1 MPGLAHAPTR
11 RSRRGRSATRSAL
24 GGTLGAL
31 MGLSAWGQAPPAPT
45 PAPGGVVAQIQSLDR
60 FQAEQER
67 LRDQMRNRPAAYD
80 DQFLQSDDEPALNA
94 DGQNPAAE
102 PPGLRYWLV
111 ETRADWTTR
120 KLSGQSPQHLT
131 DTGLRLQY
139 QQETLNHGEWHL
151 SADLRRQSGDAAL
164 SGYGPYSF
172 AARSP
177 NGERLTARV
186 LGFPVS
192 PQAFADFGLGDIGS
206 NVTDGLSRGQRLS
219 LGSSTLRG
227 ASLRLFT
234 EHTDLRAGWGERGQ
248 LEGGPYAGFE
258 PTTGQLAW
266 LGLTQR
272 FERQRYA
279 SAQVNRLAGAQ
290 GWSGTGVRTP
300 LDSTGIAAAIGQG
313 YLVSDEGQHRV
324 RLSWVASSTQMADT
338 PRNASGLYL
347 EGATQWG
354 DFRHEGGTYRL
365 RPGLRF
371 GDQLLSQGAQG
382 AYWRM
387 DAYGTRLY
395 WGMGLD
401 LERSDDAALFGL
413 QGRRSAGLS
422 ANWNQ
427 RIDRRSSW
435 GGYLQMLRVRTPSG
449 ASDQNSSQA
458 SAHYQNRWF
467 AWGDS
472 RLRATL
478 QRNQQLVVNAPAAT
492 GQQLEWEQ
500 DWLPADA
507 SASTTV
513 RTTLG
518 WARDQSA
525 GQTDTYPTAGLDL
538 RTSTDSG
545 WDLSVLL
552 RYTSR
557 SSNLS
562 TSRGLAGTVQGEK
575 QLTPH
580 WRLGAS
586 LLLNQASITLDP
598 QANLPGAVTV
608 SRSNERTAMVY
619 LRYEGQRGRSFD
631 DTPGARL
638 GAGAGRVQGVVFFD
652 DNRDGIQQ
660 AEEEGVPGVEVQ
672 LNGRQ
677 SATTDGRGRFEF
689 PQVRTGAQR
698 LGLRPESIPLPWGE
712 GPQSRTVVD
721 VPLRGTAIAPLGV
734 VRTRP

>member
-1 MPGLAHAPTR
+1 
-11 RSRRGRSATRSAL
+11 
-24 GGTLGAL
+24 
-31 MGLSAWGQAPPAPT
+31 
-45 PAPGGVVAQIQSLDR
+45 
-60 FQAEQER
+60 
-67 LRDQMRNRPAAYD
+67 
-80 DQFLQSDDEPALNA
+80 
-94 DGQNPAAE
+94 
-102 PPGLRYWLV
+102 
-111 ETRADWTTR
+111 
-120 KLSGQSPQHLT
+120 
-131 DTGLRLQY
+131 
-139 QQETLNHGEWHL
+139 
-151 SADLRRQSGDAAL
+151 
-164 SGYGPYSF
+164 
-172 AARSP
+172 
-177 NGERLTARV
+177 
-186 LGFPVS
+186 
-192 PQAFADFGLGDIGS
+192 
-206 NVTDGLSRGQRLS
+206 
-219 LGSSTLRG
+219 
-227 ASLRLFT
+227 
-234 EHTDLRAGWGERGQ
+234 
-248 LEGGPYAGFE
+248 
-258 PTTGQLAW
+258 
-266 LGLTQR
+266 
-272 FERQRYA
+272 
-279 SAQVNRLAGAQ
+279 
-290 GWSGTGVRTP
+290 
-300 LDSTGIAAAIGQG
+300 
-313 YLVSDEGQHRV
+313 VSDEGQHRV

-354 DFRHEGGTYRL
+354 DYRHEGGAYRL
-365 RPGLRF
+365 QPGLRF

-395 WGMGLD
+395 WGMGID

-413 QGRRSAGLS
+413 EGRSSAGLS

-435 GGYLQMLRVRTPSG
+435 GGYLQVLRVRTPSG

-467 AWGDS
+467 AVGDS
-472 RLRATL
+472 RLRVTL
-478 QRNQQLVVNAPAAT
+478 QRNQQLVVNAPTAT

-545 WDLSVLL
+545 WDLSMLL

-598 QANLPGAVTV
+598 QAALPGAVTV

-631 DTPGARL
+631 DTPGARV

-660 AEEEGVPGVEVQ
+660 ADEEGVPGVEVQ

-677 SATTDGRGRFEF
+677 SVITDSRGHFEF

-698 LGLRPESIPLPWGE
+698 LVLRPESIPLPWGE

>member
-1 MPGLAHAPTR
+1 
-11 RSRRGRSATRSAL
+11 
-24 GGTLGAL
+24 
-31 MGLSAWGQAPPAPT
+31 MGLSAWGQAPPN

-80 DQFLQSDDEPALNA
+80 DQFLQADDGPALNA
-94 DGQNPAAE
+94 DGQNPATE

-111 ETRADWTTR
+111 ETRADWTAR
-120 KLSGQSPQHLT
+120 KLSGQDAQHLA
-131 DTGLRLQY
+131 DAGLRLQY

-177 NGERLTARV
+177 SGERLTARV

-192 PQAFADFGLGDIGS
+192 PQAFADLGLGDIGS
-206 NVTDGLSRGQRLS
+206 DVTDGLSRGQRLS

-234 EHTDLRAGWGERGQ
+234 EDTDLRAGWGERGQ

-279 SAQVNRLAGAQ
+279 SAQVNRLSGAQ
-290 GWSGTGVRTP
+290 GWSGSGVRTP

-313 YLVSDEGQHRV
+313 YLVSEEGQRRV

-338 PRNASGLYL
+338 PHNASGLYL

-354 DFRHEGGTYRL
+354 NYRHEGGGYRL
-365 RPGLRF
+365 QPGLRF

-413 QGRRSAGLS
+413 QGRSSAGLS

-435 GGYLQMLRVRTPSG
+435 GGYLQALRVRTPSG
-449 ASDQNSSQA
+449 ASDQNSSHA
-458 SAHYQNRWF
+458 SAYYQNRWV

-598 QANLPGAVTV
+598 QAALPGAVTV

-619 LRYEGQRGRSFD
+619 LRYEGQSGRSFD

-677 SATTDGRGRFEF
+677 SVITDSRGHFEF

-712 GPQSRTVVD
+712 APQSRAVVE